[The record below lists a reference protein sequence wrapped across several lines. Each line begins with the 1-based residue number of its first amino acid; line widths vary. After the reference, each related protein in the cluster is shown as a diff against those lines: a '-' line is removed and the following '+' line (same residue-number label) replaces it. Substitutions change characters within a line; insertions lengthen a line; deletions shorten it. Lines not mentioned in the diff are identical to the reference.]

1 MKLEQNLRMKLE
13 TMKEIQ
19 LVKIWRTFWVS
30 ESIIFSKKVNS
41 NQIKNNQIVNETIY
55 STNKLTNVVIK
66 KEIPQNE
73 NPYWILLKKS
83 LILVT

>member
-1 MKLEQNLRMKLE
+1 MKLE

-66 KEIPQNE
+66 KEIPQN
-73 NPYWILLKKS
+73 
-83 LILVT
+83 

>member
-1 MKLEQNLRMKLE
+1 MKLE

-66 KEIPQNE
+66 TEIPQNE
-73 NPYWILLKKS
+73 NPY
-83 LILVT
+83 

>member
-1 MKLEQNLRMKLE
+1 MKLE

-41 NQIKNNQIVNETIY
+41 NQIKNNEIVNETIY

-66 KEIPQNE
+66 KEVPENE
-73 NPYWILLKKS
+73 NPY
-83 LILVT
+83 

>member
-1 MKLEQNLRMKLE
+1 MKLE

-19 LVKIWRTFWVS
+19 SVKIWRTFWVS

-41 NQIKNNQIVNETIY
+41 NLIKNNQIVNETIY

-66 KEIPQNE
+66 KESPENE
-73 NPYWILLKKS
+73 NPY
-83 LILVT
+83 

>member
-1 MKLEQNLRMKLE
+1 MKLE

-19 LVKIWRTFWVS
+19 SVKIWRTFWVS

-41 NQIKNNQIVNETIY
+41 NLIKNNQIVNETIY

-66 KEIPQNE
+66 KEIPQN
-73 NPYWILLKKS
+73 
-83 LILVT
+83 

>member
-1 MKLEQNLRMKLE
+1 MKLE

-73 NPYWILLKKS
+73 NPH
-83 LILVT
+83 

>member
-1 MKLEQNLRMKLE
+1 MKLE

>member
-1 MKLEQNLRMKLE
+1 MKLE

-66 KEIPQNE
+66 KEIPENE
-73 NPYWILLKKS
+73 NPY
-83 LILVT
+83 

>member
-1 MKLEQNLRMKLE
+1 MKLE

-73 NPYWILLKKS
+73 NPY
-83 LILVT
+83 

>member
-1 MKLEQNLRMKLE
+1 MKLE

-30 ESIIFSKKVNS
+30 ESIILSKKFNS

-66 KEIPQNE
+66 KEIPENE
-73 NPYWILLKKS
+73 NPYQILQKKS
-83 LILVT
+83 LILVTQKKLNDS

>member
-66 KEIPQNE
+66 KEIPENE
-73 NPYWILLKKS
+73 NPY
-83 LILVT
+83 